1 MARLKIIFAFW
12 ICLPALLYAQYNVL
26 GKPGY
31 ILAPSASEIKE
42 SLSLGITYMPE
53 NIVFRGERA
62 SPEGEHV
69 YHAGVSLTDFF
80 QVNLNITY
88 AIRQPRNGIGDRHID
103 FRIQLLKER
112 KNFPAL
118 VLIAV
123 PPGAS
128 TNFLAHNALIAGK
141 QFAGDLVEV
150 SAGYGLPYN
159 IGGRAVTVASSPL
172 EIYDKREKGYWYLIG
187 GFAGVA
193 VKPAEWLRVSA
204 DITNRGPAAGVGL
217 NLKKILFGQVTWLG
231 GNRFGYCFK
240 TNIRLDREPPELRK
254 VRKSRD

>member
-1 MARLKIIFAFW
+1 MPLVVN
-12 ICLPALLYAQYNVL
+12 AQYNVL
-26 GKPGY
+26 GKPGF

-42 SLSLGITYMPE
+42 SLSLGITYMPQ
-53 NIVFRGERA
+53 NIVFRGDRA

-69 YHAGVSLTDFF
+69 YHAGVSLTEFF

-88 AIRQPRNGIGDRHID
+88 SIDQPRNGIGDRHID

-112 KNFPAL
+112 KIFPAL
-118 VLIAV
+118 VIIAV

-141 QFAGDLVEV
+141 QFAAGLVEV

-172 EIYDKREKGYWYLIG
+172 EIYDKRDKGYWYLIG

-193 VKPAEWLRVSA
+193 AKPSEWLRLSA
-204 DITNRGPAAGVGL
+204 EITNRGPAAGIGL
-217 NLKKILFGQVTWLG
+217 NYKKILQGQLNWLG
-231 GNRFGYCFK
+231 ASRFGYSVQ
-240 TNIRLDREPPELRK
+240 TTIRLNREPTELRK
-254 VRKSRD
+254 ARKSI